1 MISNFVQCLGI
12 LWIIDFWAWFGTYSI
27 FSIFAGCEHASRGEE
42 ILPKTSWSSVFQHTE
57 FWCVHLDCSDDA
69 ETLRFC
75 STIEYL
81 KMVDYELK
89 CFTLSARIGGWFFPT
104 SDPEISESNYNRLPV
119 GSWNCSIN
127 VSWNESV
134 PTGARG
140 FATPLHSMKSFLFV
154 MWSTPPKLLGSGRWR
169 PLSCHSVESKIFSLD
184 FEVCSPPPVPR

>member
-1 MISNFVQCLGI
+1 MKYRFLSSVWHN
-12 LWIIDFWAWFGTYSI
+12 SI
-27 FSIFAGCEHASRGEE
+27 FSFLLGANMS
-42 ILPKTSWSSVFQHTE
+42 PKGTKFWSKKFWSTVFQHMK
-57 FWCVHLDCSDDA
+57 FWYTHWDCSDGA

-134 PTGARG
+134 STGARG
-140 FATPLHSMKSFLFV
+140 FATPLHSMKSCLFV
-154 MWSTPPKLLGSGRWR
+154 MWSTPPKLLSSGRWR

-184 FEVCSPPPVPR
+184 FEVCSPPPVPW